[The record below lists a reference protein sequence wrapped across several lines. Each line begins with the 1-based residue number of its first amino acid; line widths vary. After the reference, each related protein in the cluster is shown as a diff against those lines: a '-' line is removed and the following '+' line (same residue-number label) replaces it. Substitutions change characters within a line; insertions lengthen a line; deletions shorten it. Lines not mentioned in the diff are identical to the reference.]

1 MATIKKTTYINTELE
16 WAEAQLKSWKA
27 YVDANPLHELKD
39 RIEWKPTAKGGML
52 PMVIASIEAQG
63 KFVQETM
70 KNYLALV
77 EVVSPDPSGLSE
89 NCVEAPV
96 DICTSELEIP
106 LGSCVIEVEIMRPS
120 ESAVCEVEEPSM
132 VGAVVRIVPSG

>member
-1 MATIKKTTYINTELE
+1 MATIKKTTFINTELE
-16 WAEAQLKSWKA
+16 WAEQQLTSWKA

-77 EVVSPDPSGLSE
+77 EVVDKLREKEESK
-89 NCVEAPV
+89 
-96 DICTSELEIP
+96 
-106 LGSCVIEVEIMRPS
+106 VEIRGKGELS
-120 ESAVCEVEEPSM
+120 GAAEEFLKN
-132 VGAVVRIVPSG
+132 RR